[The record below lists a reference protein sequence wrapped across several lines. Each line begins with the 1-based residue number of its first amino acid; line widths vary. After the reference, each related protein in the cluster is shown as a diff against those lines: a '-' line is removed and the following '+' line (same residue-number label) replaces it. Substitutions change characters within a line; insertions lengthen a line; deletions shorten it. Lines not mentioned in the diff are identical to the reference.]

1 MPWCWNSLQEGAWKR
16 HRFELDVGQNRNYV
30 LLTVKEDKL
39 GRMQTVPSHSTT
51 NQINKPKLPIP
62 KSYSTRG
69 FNLCATHILA
79 AISPATLHNFFGKH
93 LLRVLRSPSRQI
105 KWRVRSADSGLGPDA
120 NYSLAAGLG
129 HARLHSH
136 MSTLI
141 NQGIMSSRRHT
152 RLLPRNP

>member
-30 LLTVKEDKL
+30 LLTVKEDKM

-51 NQINKPKLPIP
+51 NQINKPKL

-79 AISPATLHNFFGKH
+79 AISPATLHNLLGNIYSEYSEVH
-93 LLRVLRSPSRQI
+93 LADRSNGVSVLPTPGLVQTQI
-105 KWRVRSADSGLGPDA
+105 TVWQQAWA
-120 NYSLAAGLG
+120 
-129 HARLHSH
+129 
-136 MSTLI
+136 T
-141 NQGIMSSRRHT
+141 QGFT
-152 RLLPRNP
+152 RTCPLS